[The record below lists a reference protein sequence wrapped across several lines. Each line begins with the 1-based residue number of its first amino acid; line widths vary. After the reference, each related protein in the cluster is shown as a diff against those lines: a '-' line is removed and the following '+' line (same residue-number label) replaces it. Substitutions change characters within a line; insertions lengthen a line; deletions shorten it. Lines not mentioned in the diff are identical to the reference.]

1 MADNGFFGTVRPPAV
16 FNKRSPLN
24 TFLGGKIIK
33 IEGLDGD
40 LYANKF
46 RADTSSPLE
55 VKRWPSPGK
64 DANGI
69 DIPGDP
75 IPQIII
81 HVQTNM
87 KDQDNPADSG
97 VRCFYLEKKSL
108 SRVEGNSRVPAFD
121 TDYGSFIKALEDAG
135 TPKNP
140 QVGGELY
147 QAKLGTAPGAGGKDR
162 NLWDAKYT
170 PPGADVFTEDISNG
184 ASEPSPFDQ
193 PAADPKETLRAAAML
208 EINEAINTEDLKRI
222 HAKYA
227 KAEIW
232 TVEQWRELGQK
243 QLARPKVAAS
253 PFD

>member
-162 NLWDAKYT
+162 NLWAAKYT
-170 PPGADVFTEDISNG
+170 PPGSAVFTED
-184 ASEPSPFDQ
+184 
-193 PAADPKETLRAAAML
+193 
-208 EINEAINTEDLKRI
+208 EAI
-222 HAKYA
+222 
-227 KAEIW
+227 
-232 TVEQWRELGQK
+232 
-243 QLARPKVAAS
+243 
-253 PFD
+253 

>member
-46 RADTSSPLE
+46 RADASSPLE

-64 DANGI
+64 DADGI

-97 VRCFYLEKKSL
+97 MRCFYFEKKSL
-108 SRVEGNSRVPAFD
+108 SRVEGNARVPAFD
-121 TDYGSFIKALEDAG
+121 TDYGSFIKAMEDAG

-140 QVGGELY
+140 QIGGELY

-162 NLWDAKYT
+162 NLWAAKYT
-170 PPGADVFTEDISNG
+170 PPGSAVFTEDQSNG
-184 ASEPSPFDQ
+184 ASESSPFDQ
-193 PAADPKETLRAAAML
+193 PVANPDETLRAAARL
-208 EINEAINTEDLKRI
+208 EINDATDVDALKRI
-222 HAKYA
+222 HSKY
-227 KAEIW
+227 KAVW
-232 TVEQWRELGQK
+232 TDELTELGKK
-243 QLARPKVAAS
+243 QLARPKVTAS